1 MSMTGRNDSGRR
13 VSFEVGGGTMA
24 GVAFGYAGHPPEI
37 LFLHANGL
45 NALTYRTLLEP
56 LGEHYHVV
64 AVDLRGHGRTTLPT
78 PVFGYNSW
86 NRHRDDVIDLITRHF
101 PAAVTIAGHSMG
113 GTVAL
118 LTAGVRADLVRGT
131 CLIEPVLLPALVTAP
146 FYVPGAALLFTATT
160 PLSRGALGR
169 RNHFDNKEA
178 AFEAYKG
185 RGFFKSWSDD
195 ALHDY
200 IEDALVACEKGGFK
214 LACAPFYEARTY
226 SAHAYNVWGALARAP
241 DPIVIMRAEHGS
253 TITPGAARRA
263 VDLRPDVRM
272 AVIEGATH
280 ALPMEKP
287 DRVRAAIESA
297 ALMAGG
303 KDRFLGLD

>member
-1 MSMTGRNDSGRR
+1 
-13 VSFEVGGGTMA
+13 MA
-24 GVAFGYAGHPPEI
+24 GVAFGYASHPPEI

-64 AVDLRGHGRTTLPT
+64 AVDLRGHGRTNLPT
-78 PVFGYNSW
+78 PVFGYGSW
-86 NRHRDDVIDLITRHF
+86 NRHRDDVIELITRHF

-118 LTAGVRADLVRGT
+118 LVGGVRADLVRGT
-131 CLIEPVLLPALVTAP
+131 CLIEPVILPTLVTAP
-146 FYVPGAALLFTATT
+146 FHIPGAPMLLTGLT

-169 RNHFDNKEA
+169 RNRFDTKEA

-185 RGFFKSWSDD
+185 RGFFATWPDE

-200 IEDALVACEKGGFK
+200 LEDGLIPRENGGFQ
-214 LACAPFYEARTY
+214 LSCSPFYEARTY
-226 SAHAYNVWGALARAP
+226 SAHAYDVWGALSRAP
-241 DPIVIMRAEHGS
+241 EPIVITRAERGS
-253 TITPGAARRA
+253 TVTPAAVRRIE
-263 VDLRPDVRM
+263 DMRPDVRM
-272 AVIEGATH
+272 AVIEGSTH